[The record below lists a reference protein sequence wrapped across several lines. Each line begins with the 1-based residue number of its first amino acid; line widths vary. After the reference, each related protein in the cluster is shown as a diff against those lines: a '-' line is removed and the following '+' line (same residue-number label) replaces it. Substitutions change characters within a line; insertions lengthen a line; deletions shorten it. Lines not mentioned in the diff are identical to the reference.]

1 MGKNPMIHL
10 VVDLNG
16 LCKTDQIQRRE
27 YKMNTIFEKSQWREL
42 PAAAVAGA
50 TSSTSAKVLST
61 VLLTAGVAALVVITD
76 RLIDDWA
83 ETHVIAAWL
92 ALWVV
97 AVVAIAALR
106 GVTRWLAQNMMR
118 GLDAWSAQV
127 ARRRSDERVWAM
139 AQTDS
144 RLMNELQTAM
154 DRDDEQTVLSGSSH
168 DLNTLMSRRVARLV
182 KNRLHYI

>member
-1 MGKNPMIHL
+1 
-10 VVDLNG
+10 
-16 LCKTDQIQRRE
+16 
-27 YKMNTIFEKSQWREL
+27 
-42 PAAAVAGA
+42 
-50 TSSTSAKVLST
+50 
-61 VLLTAGVAALVVITD
+61 
-76 RLIDDWA
+76 
-83 ETHVIAAWL
+83 
-92 ALWVV
+92 
-97 AVVAIAALR
+97 
-106 GVTRWLAQNMMR
+106 
-118 GLDAWSAQV
+118 V